1 MGNKNTTPPEPEPTE
16 QVRMPHGELLQLP
29 QSLAKKVKAA
39 IQQGKDPYEILGIQR
54 PNIQQN
60 KLYRKF
66 LTKTYS
72 KIQFYFSFKLK

>member
-1 MGNKNTTPPEPEPTE
+1 MGNTNTAQPEPEPTE
-16 QVRMPHGELLQLP
+16 HVRMPNGELLKLP
-29 QSLAKKVKAA
+29 QSLARKVKAA
-39 IQQGKDPYEILGIQR
+39 IQQGKDPYKILGIQR

-72 KIQFYFSFKLK
+72 KNQFYFSFKLK